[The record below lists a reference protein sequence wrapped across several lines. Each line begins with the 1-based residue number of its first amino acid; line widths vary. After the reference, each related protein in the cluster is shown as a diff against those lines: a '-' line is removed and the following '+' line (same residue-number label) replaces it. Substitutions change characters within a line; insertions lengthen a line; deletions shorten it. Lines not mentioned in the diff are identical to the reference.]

1 MGRDGARSHLAVVLR
16 TQRLPHLHDALLH
29 CRGYLAGNSL
39 RPMRLAMQD
48 RLIIRICLCNPF
60 APLVRPRRRIAQR
73 FRQFA
78 VRGVGVVLQQFSQL
92 STSHAPFGFHV
103 SRSSPSSLRCGPT
116 LAQLCDD
123 ELSEHPALTN
133 CENNTTP
140 APGVASPLRLSI
152 HPITSTP
159 LNGAP
164 GCAARTVAGMARVTM
179 LPPAT
184 SPAWASPF

>member
-1 MGRDGARSHLAVVLR
+1 MCRLLGPLMLHLGTFIPIRQGAS
-16 TQRLPHLHDALLH
+16 T
-29 CRGYLAGNSL
+29 GAG
-39 RPMRLAMQD
+39 
-48 RLIIRICLCNPF
+48 
-60 APLVRPRRRIAQR
+60 
-73 FRQFA
+73 
-78 VRGVGVVLQQFSQL
+78 
-92 STSHAPFGFHV
+92 TAPFGFHV